1 MDAAEHQ
8 YPQGLQRTAIVATVM
23 LSALMAVIDTSIVNV
38 ALPTIGASLGASVGD
53 TSWIAIAYMLA
64 NIAVMPLN
72 GFLTQLFGQKR
83 FFLIAVGGFTIASFL
98 CGMAPTIGI
107 LIGARVLQGIFGGAL
122 MPISQTILFQTY
134 PKSEHG
140 KAMGMF
146 GLGVIAGPAIGPTLG
161 GWMTDTWGWPSIFN
175 VNLPLG
181 ALAVFMAMR
190 TFADA
195 ARPAFSGKR
204 FDWAGLISLVT
215 GLSAL
220 QYVLEKGEEEGWTE
234 SRLIVFLAVY
244 GVAALVYFVWHE
256 LRTEQP
262 VVDLS
267 VLKDR
272 SFTAGSIIGIITGF
286 GLYGMNIVLPLFFAG
301 ILHYDA
307 VNTGLALMPGAL
319 ATAFSMPLA
328 GRIADRFDPRISIS
342 IGLGMF
348 LYFLWDLSSI
358 NPSTGYWE
366 VLWPQVIRG
375 VGLGLL
381 FVPLSAAT
389 MSGISREKQAAAS
402 GLNNLLRQLG
412 GSVGIAILTSMLTR
426 AQRVHYGNLIEH
438 VTIFDPEA
446 SRRLAMLKGAMQ
458 HLGASAAV
466 AQQKALV
473 LLNGTVRV
481 QAAILAYVDL
491 FDVTAVI
498 FLFSFIPLVFL
509 KRKASAVSSA
519 PVDVH

>member
-1 MDAAEHQ
+1 MNTSEHQ

-23 LSALMAVIDTSIVNV
+23 LCALMAVIDTSIVNV

-98 CGMAPTIGI
+98 CGLAPNIET
-107 LIGARVLQGIFGGAL
+107 LIIARVLQGLFGGAL

-175 VNLPLG
+175 INLPLG
-181 ALAVFMAMR
+181 VLAVFMAMR
-190 TFADA
+190 TFADTP
-195 ARPAFSGKR
+195 RPAFSGKR
-204 FDWAGLISLVT
+204 FDWAGLISLVS
-215 GLSAL
+215 GLSAM
-220 QYVLEKGEEEGWTE
+220 QYVLERGEEEGWTD

-244 GVAALVYFVWHE
+244 GVVSLIFFVWHE
-256 LRTEQP
+256 LRTDNP

-267 VLKDR
+267 VLRDR
-272 SFTAGSIIGIITGF
+272 SFTAGSLIGVITGF

-301 ILHYDA
+301 ILRYDA
-307 VNTGLALMPGAL
+307 VHTGMALMPGAL
-319 ATAFSMPLA
+319 ATAFSMPFA
-328 GRIADRFDPRISIS
+328 GRIADRFDPRVLIS
-342 IGLGMF
+342 IGIGLF
-348 LYFLWDLSSI
+348 LYFLWDLSGI
-358 NPSTGYWE
+358 NPATGYWD
-366 VLWPQVIRG
+366 VFWPQVIRG

-381 FVPLSAAT
+381 FVPLSAVT

-412 GSVGIAILTSMLTR
+412 GSVGIAILTSLLTR
-426 AQRVHYGNLIEH
+426 SQRIHYGYLIEH
-438 VTIFDPEA
+438 VTIYDREA
-446 SRRLAMLKGAMQ
+446 SQRLALLKGAMQ
-458 HLGASAAV
+458 HLGSSATV

-473 LLNGTVRV
+473 MLNGTVRM
-481 QAAILAYVDL
+481 QAAILAYIDL
-491 FDVTAVI
+491 FQLTAVI
-498 FLFSFIPLVFL
+498 FLFCLIPLVFL
-509 KRKASAVSSA
+509 KRAPSKVSA